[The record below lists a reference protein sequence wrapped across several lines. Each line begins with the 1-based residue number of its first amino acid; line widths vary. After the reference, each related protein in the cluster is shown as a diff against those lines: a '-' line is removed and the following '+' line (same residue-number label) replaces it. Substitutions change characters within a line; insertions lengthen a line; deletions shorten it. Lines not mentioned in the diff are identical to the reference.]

1 MNVSRPKRAK
11 QIEAD
16 TDNEGHVLLV
26 LALALAL
33 ALALVVGV
41 HCGGMSWAGMPHA
54 KCPWGHTIKRC
65 QDHYTQVV
73 KGLHSWRE
81 VLARLLLH
89 E

>member
-1 MNVSRPKRAK
+1 MHLDQKELK

-16 TDNEGHVLLV
+16 TDNEGQVLLV
-26 LALALAL
+26 LALAL
-33 ALALVVGV
+33 VVGV
-41 HCGGMSWAGMPHA
+41 RCGGMSWAGRPHA
-54 KCPWGHTIKRC
+54 KSPWGHTIKRC